1 MKNYELTSDMK
12 KETYQAPQA
21 ENVAIAMGGAGI
33 LSLSLSDDG
42 QIPVLVE
49 EEEDWAESM
58 WR

>member
-12 KETYQAPQA
+12 KETYRAPQA

-42 QIPVLVE
+42 QIPVLKDD
-49 EEEDWAESM
+49 EDWADM
-58 WR
+58 WS